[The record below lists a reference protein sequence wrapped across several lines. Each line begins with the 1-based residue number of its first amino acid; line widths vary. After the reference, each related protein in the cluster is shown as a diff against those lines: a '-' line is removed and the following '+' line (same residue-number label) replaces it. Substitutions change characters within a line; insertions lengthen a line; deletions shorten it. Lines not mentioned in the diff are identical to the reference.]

1 MKSIKSAARNHGRIS
16 GVLLLSFLILTSRG
30 IEPAHANAVK
40 GTIINGKTVNG
51 TIIKQGVDIYTFS
64 VKQGATFVVSLGETG
79 NHDSHFRPQL
89 EVRAP
94 GQTVGPYEARPYY
107 TRRQITN
114 AAAGDWKIIVSRL
127 DNDRSSGGSYALKL
141 ADASGGGTALM
152 SGHSQKGTNTRGGFD
167 VYSFTGTAGQKKR
180 LTLTRTGGKGFV
192 PEVYA
197 FGPGGADIGSVY
209 CAESCS
215 MDVDTG
221 NGAYTAMVWKNDDHD
236 VTGSYSLSVSNAN

>member
-1 MKSIKSAARNHGRIS
+1 MD
-16 GVLLLSFLILTSRG
+16 T
-30 IEPAHANAVK
+30 
-40 GTIINGKTVNG
+40 
-51 TIIKQGVDIYTFS
+51 YTFN

-94 GQTVGPYEARPYY
+94 GQTSGPYEARPYY
-107 TRRQITN
+107 TRREVTN
-114 AAAGDWKIIVSRL
+114 AAAGDWTLIVSRL
-127 DNDRSSGGSYALKL
+127 DNHQSSGGAYALKL
-141 ADASGGGTALM
+141 AVAGGGTALAT
-152 SGHSQKGTNTRGGFD
+152 GQNQKGTNARGGFD
-167 VYSFTGTAGQKKR
+167 VYSFTGAPGQKKR

-197 FGPGGADIGSVY
+197 FGPNGEDLGSVY
-209 CAESCS
+209 CATSCS

-221 NGAYTAMVWKNDDHD
+221 SGTYTAMVWKNDDHD